1 MPQTP
6 DRHPGP
12 MIEDD
17 EIILKENS
25 LGDPTEVGGIRQVG
39 GVFRMKDATGVFN
52 PRSGGGGIT
61 EGEHELLDTL
71 VHWVGETNW
80 QEIVRSGGKVTNV
93 INWETDAKLKKI
105 RECVI
110 TRSGGKVSQLD
121 AIQYDGTG
129 AEKMR
134 LTGVITRASGK
145 VASIAWTKTV
155 A

>member
-1 MPQTP
+1 
-6 DRHPGP
+6 

-17 EIILKENS
+17 EIILKES
-25 LGDPTEVGGIRQVG
+25 TLGDPTEVGGIRQVG
-39 GVFRMKDATGVFN
+39 GAFRMKDATGVFN

-61 EGEHELLDTL
+61 EAEHELLDTL
-71 VHWVGETNW
+71 THWVNETNW

-93 INWETDAKLKKI
+93 INWETSDKLKKI

-110 TRSGGKVSQLD
+110 ARSGGKVSQLD
-121 AIQYDGTG
+121 AIQYDGSG
-129 AEKMR
+129 VEKMR
-134 LTGVITRASGK
+134 LTGVITRATGK